1 MGIDLTNQVVTI
13 LVIEVAWEV
22 AATPLT
28 YAVVGALDRHERVDV
43 YDVDADFNPFHLR
56 PA

>member
-13 LVIEVAWEV
+13 RVIEVAWEV

-28 YAVVGALDRHERVDV
+28 YAVIGALERHERVDAC
-43 YDVDADFNPFHLR
+43 DVDTDLNPFHLR
-56 PA
+56 RA